1 MAEMS
6 SASFIILVVLLIF
19 IGLAVGWFFWLSSK
33 IRQDVEDALKNA
45 TTEEQEVI
53 RKKVVRAVFPP
64 RFPRD

>member
-1 MAEMS
+1 MS

>member
-6 SASFIILVVLLIF
+6 SASFIILIVLLVF
-19 IGLAVGWFFWLSSK
+19 IGLCVGWLFWLSSK
-33 IRQDVEDALKNA
+33 VRHDVEDALKNA

-64 RFPRD
+64 RFPKD